1 MTKSYKNITFMD
13 AQIIFRNFTGEERKK
28 NPAGNRNFCLVVE
41 DEVQAQQMFE
51 EGWNVRILPPRTDD
65 EVAKHYI
72 PVAVSYRNNDSF
84 PVCVYIVD
92 GNQRTLLN
100 EDTIGRLDHADIAS
114 VKLTIRPRYW
124 DDDNGQTKIKAY
136 LKTMYV
142 TLNVDELD
150 QWWHASG
157 NHGMT
162 SEDTPF

>member
-13 AQIIFRNFTGEERKK
+13 AQILFKNFAGEERKF
-28 NPAGNRNFCLVVE
+28 NPAGNRNFCLVIE

-51 EGWNVRILPPRTDD
+51 DGWNVRILPPRTDD

-100 EDTIGRLDHADIAS
+100 EDTIGRLDHADIAT
-114 VKLTIRPRYW
+114 VDLTIRPRYW
-124 DDDNGQTKIKAY
+124 DDNGQTKIKAY

-150 QWWHASG
+150 QRYASG
-157 NHGMT
+157 NYGMT

>member
-13 AQIIFRNFTGEERKK
+13 AQILFKNFAGEERKF
-28 NPAGNRNFCLVVE
+28 NPAGNRNFCLVIE
-41 DEVQAQQMFE
+41 DEVQARQMFE

-100 EDTIGRLDHADIAS
+100 EDTIGRLDHADIAT
-114 VKLTIRPRYW
+114 VDLTIRPRYW
-124 DDDNGQTKIKAY
+124 DDNGQTKIKAY

-142 TLNVDELD
+142 TLNVDELG
-150 QWWHASG
+150 QRYASG
-157 NHGMT
+157 NYGMT

>member
-13 AQIIFRNFTGEERKK
+13 AQILFKNFAGEERKF
-28 NPAGNRNFCLVVE
+28 NPAGNRNFCLVIE
-41 DEVQAQQMFE
+41 DEVQARQMFE

-100 EDTIGRLDHADIAS
+100 EDTIGRLDHADIAP
-114 VKLTIRPRYW
+114 VDLTIRPRYW
-124 DDDNGQTKIKAY
+124 DDNGQTKIKAY

-150 QWWHASG
+150 QRYASG
-157 NHGMT
+157 NYGMT

>member
-1 MTKSYKNITFMD
+1 MTKFYKNITFMD
-13 AQIIFRNFTGEERKK
+13 AQIIFRNFTGEERKF
-28 NPAGNRNFCLVVE
+28 NPEGKRNFCLVID
-41 DEVQAQQMFE
+41 DEAQAQQMFE

-84 PVCVYIVD
+84 PVCVYIVE

-100 EDTIGRLDHADIAS
+100 EDTISRLDHADIAS
-114 VKLTIRPRYW
+114 VDLTIRPRYW
-124 DDDNGQTKIKAY
+124 DDNGQAKIKAY

-150 QWWHASG
+150 QRYASG
-157 NHGMT
+157 DYGAV

>member
-13 AQIIFRNFTGEERKK
+13 AQILFKNFAGEERKF
-28 NPAGNRNFCLVVE
+28 NPAGNRNFCLVIE

-114 VKLTIRPRYW
+114 VDLTIRPRYW
-124 DDDNGQTKIKAY
+124 DDNGQTKIKAY

-150 QWWHASG
+150 QRYASG
-157 NHGMT
+157 NYGMI
-162 SEDTPF
+162 SEDAPF

>member
-13 AQIIFRNFTGEERKK
+13 AQIIFRNFTGEERKF
-28 NPAGNRNFCLVVE
+28 NPEGKRNFCLVID
-41 DEVQAQQMFE
+41 DEAQAQQMFE

-84 PVCVYIVD
+84 PVCVYIVE

-100 EDTIGRLDHADIAS
+100 EDTISRLDHADIAS
-114 VKLTIRPRYW
+114 VDLTIRPRYW
-124 DDDNGQTKIKAY
+124 DDNGQAKIKAY

-150 QWWHASG
+150 QRYASG
-157 NHGMT
+157 GYGMT
-162 SEDTPF
+162 SEDAPF

>member
-13 AQIIFRNFTGEERKK
+13 AQILFKNFAGEERKF
-28 NPAGNRNFCLVVE
+28 NPAGNRNFCLVIE
-41 DEVQAQQMFE
+41 DEVQARQMFE

-100 EDTIGRLDHADIAS
+100 EDTIGRLDHADIAT
-114 VKLTIRPRYW
+114 VDLTIRPRYW
-124 DDDNGQTKIKAY
+124 DDNGQTKIKAY

-150 QWWHASG
+150 QRYASD
-157 NHGMT
+157 NYGMT

>member
-84 PVCVYIVD
+84 PVCVYIID

-150 QWWHASG
+150 QWYASS
-157 NHGMT
+157 NYGMT

>member
-13 AQIIFRNFTGEERKK
+13 AQILFKNYAGEERKF
-28 NPAGNRNFCLVVE
+28 NPAGNRNFCLVIE

-100 EDTIGRLDHADIAS
+100 EDTIGRLDHADIAT
-114 VKLTIRPRYW
+114 VDLTIRPRYW
-124 DDDNGQTKIKAY
+124 DDNGQTKIKAY

-150 QWWHASG
+150 QRYASG
-157 NHGMT
+157 NYGMT
-162 SEDTPF
+162 SEGTPF

>member
-13 AQIIFRNFTGEERKK
+13 AQILFKNFAGEERKF
-28 NPAGNRNFCLVVE
+28 NPAGNRNFCLVIE

-100 EDTIGRLDHADIAS
+100 EDTIGRLDHADIAT
-114 VKLTIRPRYW
+114 VDLTIRPRYW
-124 DDDNGQTKIKAY
+124 DDNGQTKIKAY

-150 QWWHASG
+150 QRYASG
-157 NHGMT
+157 NYGMT
-162 SEDTPF
+162 SEGTPF

>member
-13 AQIIFRNFTGEERKK
+13 AQIIFRNFTGEERKF
-28 NPAGNRNFCLVVE
+28 NPEGKRNFCLVID

-84 PVCVYIVD
+84 PVCVYIVE

-100 EDTIGRLDHADIAS
+100 EDTISRLDHADIAS
-114 VKLTIRPRYW
+114 VDLTIRPRYW
-124 DDDNGQTKIKAY
+124 DDNGQAKIKAY

-150 QWWHASG
+150 QRYASG
-157 NHGMT
+157 DYGMT
-162 SEDTPF
+162 SEDAPF

>member
-13 AQIIFRNFTGEERKK
+13 AQILFKNFAGEERKF
-28 NPAGNRNFCLVVE
+28 NPAGNRNFCLGIE
-41 DEVQAQQMFE
+41 DEVQARQMFE

-100 EDTIGRLDHADIAS
+100 EDTIGRLDHADIAT
-114 VKLTIRPRYW
+114 VDLTIRPRYW
-124 DDDNGQTKIKAY
+124 DDNGQTKIKAY

-150 QWWHASG
+150 QRYASG
-157 NHGMT
+157 NYGMT

>member
-13 AQIIFRNFTGEERKK
+13 AQILFKNFAGEERKF
-28 NPAGNRNFCLVVE
+28 NPAGNRNFCLVIE

-100 EDTIGRLDHADIAS
+100 EDTIGRLDHADIAT
-114 VKLTIRPRYW
+114 VDLTIHPRYW
-124 DDDNGQTKIKAY
+124 DDNGQTKIKAY

-150 QWWHASG
+150 QRYASG
-157 NHGMT
+157 NYGMT

>member
-13 AQIIFRNFTGEERKK
+13 AQIIFRNFTGEERKF
-28 NPAGNRNFCLVVE
+28 NPEGKRNFCLVID

-65 EVAKHYI
+65 ELAKHYI

-84 PVCVYIVD
+84 PVCVYIVE

-114 VKLTIRPRYW
+114 VDLTIRPRYW
-124 DDDNGQTKIKAY
+124 DDNGQAKIKAY

-150 QWWHASG
+150 QRYASG
-157 NHGMT
+157 NYAMT
-162 SEDTPF
+162 SEDAPF

>member
-13 AQIIFRNFTGEERKK
+13 APILFKNFAGEERKF
-28 NPAGNRNFCLVVE
+28 NPAGNRNFCLVIE

-72 PVAVSYRNNDSF
+72 PVAISYQNNDSF

-100 EDTIGRLDHADIAS
+100 EDTIGRLDHADIAT
-114 VKLTIRPRYW
+114 VDLTIRPRYW
-124 DDDNGQTKIKAY
+124 DDNGQTKIKAY

-150 QWWHASG
+150 QRYASG
-157 NHGMT
+157 DYGMT

>member
-157 NHGMT
+157 NHDMT

>member
-13 AQIIFRNFTGEERKK
+13 AQILFKNFAGEERKF
-28 NPAGNRNFCLVVE
+28 NPAGNRNFCLVIE

-84 PVCVYIVD
+84 PVCAYIVD

-100 EDTIGRLDHADIAS
+100 EDTIGRLDHADIAT
-114 VKLTIRPRYW
+114 VDLTIRPRYW
-124 DDDNGQTKIKAY
+124 DDNGQTKIKAY

-150 QWWHASG
+150 QRYASG
-157 NHGMT
+157 DYGMT

>member
-13 AQIIFRNFTGEERKK
+13 AQIIFRNFTGEERKF
-28 NPAGNRNFCLVVE
+28 NPEGKRNFCLVID

-65 EVAKHYI
+65 ELAKHYI

-84 PVCVYIVD
+84 PVCVYIVE

-114 VKLTIRPRYW
+114 VDLTIRPRYW
-124 DDDNGQTKIKAY
+124 DDNGQAKIKAY

-150 QWWHASG
+150 QRYASG
-157 NHGMT
+157 DYGMT

>member
-28 NPAGNRNFCLVVE
+28 NPAGNRNFCLVIE

>member
-13 AQIIFRNFTGEERKK
+13 AQIIFRNFTGEERKF
-28 NPAGNRNFCLVVE
+28 NPEGKRNFCLVID

-65 EVAKHYI
+65 ELAKHYI

-84 PVCVYIVD
+84 PVCVYIVE

-114 VKLTIRPRYW
+114 VDLTIRPRYW
-124 DDDNGQTKIKAY
+124 DDNGQAKIKAY

-150 QWWHASG
+150 QRYASG
-157 NHGMT
+157 DYGMA
-162 SEDTPF
+162 SEDAPF

>member
-13 AQIIFRNFTGEERKK
+13 AQILFKNFAGEERKF
-28 NPAGNRNFCLVVE
+28 NPAGNRNFCLVIE

-72 PVAVSYRNNDSF
+72 PVTVSYRNNDSF

-100 EDTIGRLDHADIAS
+100 EDTIGRLDHADIAT
-114 VKLTIRPRYW
+114 VDLTIRPRYW
-124 DDDNGQTKIKAY
+124 DDNGQTKIKAY

-142 TLNVDELD
+142 ILNVDELD
-150 QWWHASG
+150 QRYASG
-157 NHGMT
+157 DYGMT

>member
-13 AQIIFRNFTGEERKK
+13 AQILFKNFAGEERKF
-28 NPAGNRNFCLVVE
+28 NPAGNRNFCLVIE
-41 DEVQAQQMFE
+41 DEAQAQQMFE

-100 EDTIGRLDHADIAS
+100 EDTIGRLDHADIAT
-114 VKLTIRPRYW
+114 VDLTIRPRYW
-124 DDDNGQTKIKAY
+124 DDNGQTKIKAY

-150 QWWHASG
+150 QRYASG
-157 NHGMT
+157 DYGMAP
-162 SEDTPF
+162 EDAHF

>member
-13 AQIIFRNFTGEERKK
+13 AQILFKNFAGEERKF
-28 NPAGNRNFCLVVE
+28 NPEGKRNFCLVID

-114 VKLTIRPRYW
+114 VDLTIRPRYW
-124 DDDNGQTKIKAY
+124 DDNGQTKIKAY

-150 QWWHASG
+150 QRYASG
-157 NHGMT
+157 NYGMI
-162 SEDTPF
+162 SKDAPF

>member
-13 AQIIFRNFTGEERKK
+13 AQILFKNFAGEERKF
-28 NPAGNRNFCLVVE
+28 NPAGNRNFCLVIE

-72 PVAVSYRNNDSF
+72 PVAISYRNNDSF

-100 EDTIGRLDHADIAS
+100 EDTIGRLDHADIAT
-114 VKLTIRPRYW
+114 VDLTIRPRYW
-124 DDDNGQTKIKAY
+124 DDNGRTKIKAY

-150 QWWHASG
+150 QRYASG
-157 NHGMT
+157 DYGMT

>member
-13 AQIIFRNFTGEERKK
+13 AQILFKNFAGEERKF
-28 NPAGNRNFCLVVE
+28 NPAGNRNFCLVID

-100 EDTIGRLDHADIAS
+100 ENTIGRLDHADIAT
-114 VKLTIRPRYW
+114 VDLTIRPRYW
-124 DDDNGQTKIKAY
+124 DDNGQTKIKAY

-150 QWWHASG
+150 QRYASG
-157 NHGMT
+157 NYGMT

>member
-13 AQIIFRNFTGEERKK
+13 AQILFKNFAGEERKF
-28 NPAGNRNFCLVVE
+28 NPAGNRNFCLVIE
-41 DEVQAQQMFE
+41 DEVQARQMFE

-72 PVAVSYRNNDSF
+72 PGAVSYRNNDSF

-100 EDTIGRLDHADIAS
+100 EDTIGRLDHADIAT
-114 VKLTIRPRYW
+114 VDLTIRPRYW
-124 DDDNGQTKIKAY
+124 DDNGQTKIKAY

-150 QWWHASG
+150 QRYASG
-157 NHGMT
+157 NYGMT

>member
-13 AQIIFRNFTGEERKK
+13 AQILFKNFAGEERKF
-28 NPAGNRNFCLVVE
+28 NPAGNRNFCLVIE

-100 EDTIGRLDHADIAS
+100 EDTIGRLDHADIAT
-114 VKLTIRPRYW
+114 VDLTIRPRYW
-124 DDDNGQTKIKAY
+124 DDNGQTKIKAY

-150 QWWHASG
+150 QRYASG
-157 NHGMT
+157 DYGMT

>member
-13 AQIIFRNFTGEERKK
+13 AQIIFRNFTGEERKF
-28 NPAGNRNFCLVVE
+28 NPEGKRNFCLVID

-65 EVAKHYI
+65 ELAKHYI

-84 PVCVYIVD
+84 PVCVYIVE

-114 VKLTIRPRYW
+114 VDLTIRPRYW
-124 DDDNGQTKIKAY
+124 DDNGQAKIKAY

-150 QWWHASG
+150 QRYASG
-157 NHGMT
+157 NYGMT
-162 SEDTPF
+162 FEDAPF

>member
-13 AQIIFRNFTGEERKK
+13 AQILFKNFAGEERKF
-28 NPAGNRNFCLVVE
+28 NPAGNRNFCLVIE

-100 EDTIGRLDHADIAS
+100 EDTIGRLDHADIAT
-114 VKLTIRPRYW
+114 VDLTIRPRYW
-124 DDDNGQTKIKAY
+124 DDNGQTKIKAY

-150 QWWHASG
+150 QRYASG
-157 NHGMT
+157 NYGMT

>member
-1 MTKSYKNITFMD
+1 MTKSYKNITFVD
-13 AQIIFRNFTGEERKK
+13 AQILFKNFAGEERKF
-28 NPAGNRNFCLVVE
+28 NPAGNRNFCLVIE

-100 EDTIGRLDHADIAS
+100 EDTIGRLDHADIAT
-114 VKLTIRPRYW
+114 VDLTIRPRYW
-124 DDDNGQTKIKAY
+124 DDNDQTKIKAY

-150 QWWHASG
+150 QRYASG
-157 NHGMT
+157 PYGMT